1 MPPNA
6 AIGQAY
12 IKLRHGGHG
21 HIYRAEAETDSA
33 HQLGKGKRHMKKIA
47 LLGLGVVGGFA
58 AAMFALPQARGA
70 NDTSAYSQLDL
81 FSDAFESVR
90 ANYVRPVTDSELI
103 DDAIQGMVSNLDPHS
118 SYMDAKS
125 YGDMQITTKGQ
136 FAGVG
141 IEVTQD
147 EGGLIQ
153 VISPIDGTPA
163 SRAGIK
169 TGDRIVGIDG
179 QTIDSLPLND
189 AIDKMRGPVGSKI
202 ALSILREGEKKP
214 FDVTLTRAIVS
225 VDAAT
230 YRREGD
236 IGYIR
241 LPSFNEQTAEGLEHA
256 VRDLKKQIGPGIKGY
271 VLDLRNNPG
280 GLLDQAIQVSGDFLN
295 AGEIVS
301 TRGRHP
307 EDTRRYDA
315 KGGDITDGKPMVVLI
330 NGGTASASEIVSGA
344 LQDQKRATIVGMTSF
359 GKGSV
364 QTIISL
370 GDNRGALRLTT
381 ARYYTPSGHS
391 IQAEGIVPD
400 IQVAQG
406 DEANVPKLVRTSEA
420 DLRGHLSGEP
430 ISPKRPDAPVIKP
443 APDKNYDDFQ
453 LSYALDLL
461 HGKMTVASVN
471 SAPEKATGQ

>member
-1 MPPNA
+1 
-6 AIGQAY
+6 
-12 IKLRHGGHG
+12 
-21 HIYRAEAETDSA
+21 
-33 HQLGKGKRHMKKIA
+33 MKKIA
-47 LLGLGVVGGFA
+47 LLGLGLVGGFA
-58 AAMFALPQARGA
+58 AAMFALPEARGA

-81 FSDAFESVR
+81 FSDAFERVR
-90 ANYVRPVTDSELI
+90 ANYVRPVKDGELI
-103 DDAIQGMVSNLDPHS
+103 DAAIQGMVSNLDPHS
-118 SYMDAKS
+118 SYMDAKM
-125 YGDMQITTKGQ
+125 YGDMQINTKGE
-136 FAGVG
+136 FGGVG

-147 EGGLIQ
+147 EGGLIK

-169 TGDRIVGIDG
+169 TGDRIAGIDG
-179 QTIDSLPLND
+179 NSIAGLPLNE
-189 AIDKMRGPVGSKI
+189 AIDKMRGPAGSKI
-202 ALSILREGEKKP
+202 TLTILREGEKKP
-214 FDVTLTRAIVS
+214 FDVTLVRAIVS

-241 LPSFNEQTAEGLEHA
+241 LPGFNEQTADGLEKA

-280 GLLDQAIQVSGDFLN
+280 GLLDQAIQVSDDFLN
-295 AGEIVS
+295 SGEIVS

-307 EDTRRYDA
+307 EDTQRYDA
-315 KGGDITDGKPMVVLI
+315 KLGDVTDGKPVVVLV

-344 LQDQKRATIVGMTSF
+344 LQDHKRATIIGMTSF

-364 QTIISL
+364 QTIIPL
-370 GDNRGALRLTT
+370 GEGRGALRLTT

-391 IQAEGIVPD
+391 IQAEGIIPD

-406 DEANVPKLVRTSEA
+406 DEANVPKLARPSEA
-420 DLRGHLSGEP
+420 DLRGHLQGEP
-430 ISPKRPDAPVIKP
+430 IPPKRANAPIVKP
-443 APDKNYDDFQ
+443 APGKKYDDFQ

-461 HGKMTVASVN
+461 HGKMTVAS
-471 SAPEKATGQ
+471 ATVPADNKQTAQ